1 MKLVVKARIEQV
13 RSTFTHL
20 INKEVTIS
28 FGAHTLS
35 ATLVGVENQTVT
47 GFTLSPPKRIGE
59 DGKARS
65 PTLIRLD
72 FDQGNFAFDDEVTQF
87 FPIING
93 MRCVVTSKTSGK
105 SYDVVIRLKEG

>member
-13 RSTFTHL
+13 RSIFTHL

-28 FGAHTLS
+28 FGTHTLN

-47 GFTLSPPKRIGE
+47 GFSLSPPKRIGE

-65 PTLIRLD
+65 PTLIKLV
-72 FDQGNFAFDDEVTQF
+72 FDQGSFVFDDEVTQF
-87 FPIING
+87 IPIFNG
-93 MRCVVTSKTSGK
+93 IRCTVTSKTSDK
-105 SYDVVIRLKEG
+105 SYDVVLRLK